1 MYSQDKINVALKVY
15 HQCGSVTTT
24 IQVLGYP
31 TRRSL
36 YTWIANEGAAKP
48 ERKPL
53 KLTNTAEHPR
63 NPSIE
68 VKMNAIHRCFELGE
82 SIKSVSEEIGYTR
95 ASIYSWRKKYL
106 RGGITALMNDKNI
119 TPNTLTEGSSS
130 TASAPDL
137 AQLQA
142 QIRDMQL
149 EIDILKET
157 INVLKKDPGIDQT
170 ALKNRE
176 KAVIID
182 ALKSKYSLPD
192 LLKRLGLSKSSYY
205 YQEAAKKKPD
215 KYSDIRNR
223 IRQLFHEN
231 KQRYGYRR
239 IHGLLNRENITVSE
253 KVVRQIMRE
262 EGLIVILKRRKKY
275 NSYQGEISPS
285 VPNKI
290 ERDFHAD
297 KPNQK
302 WLTDITEFVLPAGK
316 VYLSVLVDCFDGL
329 LPGWTISTMP
339 DSMLVNTMLDQAI
352 SHLPEGAHPL
362 IHSDRGCHYRWPGWI
377 ERMKNAGLERSMSKK
392 GRSSDNSACEGLFGR
407 LKNEMFYN
415 QDWTGV
421 KISEFID
428 ILSEYLLWYNTKR
441 IKTSLGN
448 MSPWEYR
455 QNLGLA
461 A

>member
-352 SHLPEGAHPL
+352 SHLAEGAHPL

>member
-1 MYSQDKINVALKVY
+1 MYSQEKIEIALKVY

-24 IQVLGYP
+24 IRVLGYP
-31 TRRSL
+31 TRRAL
-36 YTWIANEGAAKP
+36 YTWIANEGTVKP
-48 ERKPL
+48 KRKSL
-53 KLTNTAEHPR
+53 QLVNTAEHPR
-63 NPSIE
+63 NPPVE

-82 SIKSVSEEIGYTR
+82 SIKSVSEDIGYTR
-95 ASIYSWRKKYL
+95 TSIYSWRKKYL
-106 RGGITALMNDKNI
+106 HGGITALINDKNI
-119 TPNTLTEGSSS
+119 KPDTLTEGSPSI
-130 TASAPDL
+130 ASDSDL
-137 AQLQA
+137 AQLRNQL
-142 QIRDMQL
+142 RDMQM

-182 ALKSKYSLPD
+182 APKSKYPLPA
-192 LLKRLGLSKSSYY
+192 LLKWLELSKSSYY
-205 YQEAAKKKPD
+205 YQEAVKKRPD
-215 KYSDIRNR
+215 KYKDIRNR
-223 IRQLFHEN
+223 IRQLFCEN

-239 IHGLLNRENITVSE
+239 IYGLLKREKLTVSE

-262 EGLIVILKRRKKY
+262 EGLIVICKRRRKY
-275 NSYQGEISPS
+275 NSYRGEISPS

-290 ERDFHAD
+290 ERNFHAD

-302 WLTDITEFVLPAGK
+302 WLTDITEFALPAGK

-329 LPGWTISTMP
+329 LPGWTISTTP
-339 DSMLVNTMLDQAI
+339 DSVLVNTMLDQAI
-352 SHLPEGAHPL
+352 AQLPEGDRPM

-377 ERMKNAGLERSMSKK
+377 GRMEKAGLERSMSKK
-392 GRSSDNSACEGLFGR
+392 GCSPDNAACEGLFGR
-407 LKNEMFYN
+407 LKNEMFYC
-415 QDWTGV
+415 QDWMGV

-428 ILSEYLLWYNTKR
+428 ILNNYLLWYNTKR

-455 QNLGLA
+455 QSLGMVV
-461 A
+461 

>member
-1 MYSQDKINVALKVY
+1 MYSQEKIEIALKVY

-24 IQVLGYP
+24 IRVLGYP
-31 TRRSL
+31 TRRAL
-36 YTWIANEGAAKP
+36 YTWIANEGTVKP
-48 ERKPL
+48 KRKSL
-53 KLTNTAEHPR
+53 QLVNTAEHPR
-63 NPSIE
+63 NPPVE

-82 SIKSVSEEIGYTR
+82 SIKSVSEDIGYTR
-95 ASIYSWRKKYL
+95 TSIYSWRKKYL
-106 RGGITALMNDKNI
+106 HGGITALINDKNI
-119 TPNTLTEGSSS
+119 KPDTLTEGSPSI
-130 TASAPDL
+130 ASDSDL
-137 AQLQA
+137 AQLRNQL
-142 QIRDMQL
+142 RDMQM

-182 ALKSKYSLPD
+182 ALKSKYPLPA
-192 LLKRLGLSKSSYY
+192 LLKRLELSKSSYY
-205 YQEAAKKKPD
+205 YQEAVKKRPD
-215 KYSDIRNR
+215 KYKDIRNR
-223 IRQLFHEN
+223 IRQLFCEN

-239 IHGLLNRENITVSE
+239 IYGLLKREKLTVSE

-262 EGLIVILKRRKKY
+262 EGLIVICKRRRKY
-275 NSYQGEISPS
+275 NSYRGEISPS

-302 WLTDITEFVLPAGK
+302 WLTDITEFALPAGK

-329 LPGWTISTMP
+329 LPGWTISTTP
-339 DSMLVNTMLDQAI
+339 DSVLVNTMLDQAI
-352 SHLPEGAHPL
+352 AQLPEGDRPM

-377 ERMKNAGLERSMSKK
+377 GRMEKAGLERSMSKK
-392 GRSSDNSACEGLFGR
+392 GCSPDNAACEGLFGR
-407 LKNEMFYN
+407 LKNEMFYC
-415 QDWTGV
+415 QDWMGV

-428 ILSEYLLWYNTKR
+428 ILNNYLLWYNTKR

-448 MSPWEYR
+448 KSPWEYR
-455 QNLGLA
+455 QSLGMVA
-461 A
+461 